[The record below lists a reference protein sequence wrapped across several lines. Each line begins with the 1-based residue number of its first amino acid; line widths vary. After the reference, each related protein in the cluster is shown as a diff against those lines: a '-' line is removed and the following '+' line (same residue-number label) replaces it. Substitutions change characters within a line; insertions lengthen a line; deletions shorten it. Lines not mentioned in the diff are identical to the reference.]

1 MVSIKVYKE
10 YKEFSGKLYFKN
22 THMYELLE
30 LGRCKADVEIETL
43 MIVDS
48 LEMTDTVCNY
58 VIQKSNK
65 KPIKQIVI
73 THGTET
79 IVEAAH

>member
-1 MVSIKVYKE
+1 
-10 YKEFSGKLYFKN
+10 
-22 THMYELLE
+22 
-30 LGRCKADVEIETL
+30 

-65 KPIKQIVI
+65 EPIKQIVI
-73 THGTET
+73 THGTKTMVET
-79 IVEAAH
+79 AH